1 MSVFSEQM
9 VIGAIFAEDNAQ
21 AVIDG
26 LTPEMFTNPGLQ
38 EVFSTITNMYW
49 ANEPIDIGS
58 LLNRFTDNR
67 EWIVDTVRM
76 YRDLGH
82 VSDHIRAIQEDWQE
96 AQLQRD
102 IDRAMQEPGSIPAR
116 LNALSDILAK
126 HRELIASRS
135 TQGVTSFSEAF
146 AQFSQW
152 LEERES
158 AAPKTGFSRLDQVT
172 GGFLPGA
179 VYTIAG
185 RPGSGKTD
193 FAMNLAMRA
202 VKAGARVLYF
212 TLEMTNN
219 QLMRRMTSRLLKI
232 NSVRVRD
239 RSLTEE
245 ERRAV
250 KSLLPQIRS
259 MDTLSFLETPQISV
273 SEVERH
279 VELWR
284 PDIVVIDHI
293 GLMKRPEAKS
303 DYRALGMVSNR
314 LKAMALD
321 KKITVVQLCQMNRQ
335 IESRKGGRPNLS
347 DLRESGD
354 LEQDSDAV
362 AFLVPEALDGRVVAG
377 EDSIGVALDF
387 QKVREGG
394 QARIDFRWQPQYHTY
409 TEVEER
415 YGMG

>member
-1 MSVFSEQM
+1 MSVYSEEM
-9 VIGAIFAEDNAQ
+9 VLGAIFAGDNVPA
-21 AVIDG
+21 IMDG
-26 LTPEMFTNPGLQ
+26 LSPEMFTRPGLR
-38 EVFSTITNMYW
+38 EMFSAISGMYW

-58 LLNRFTDNR
+58 LLNRFLDNR
-67 EWIVDTVRM
+67 EWIVNAVRA
-76 YRDLGH
+76 YRDFGR
-82 VSDHIRAIQEDWQE
+82 VDDHIRA
-96 AQLQRD
+96 
-102 IDRAMQEPGSIPAR
+102 MQEEWQGVRLQKDVDRVMEQQCSVPSR
-116 LNALSDILAK
+116 LNALSDILSK

-146 AQFSQW
+146 AKFSQW
-152 LEERES
+152 LEERED
-158 AAPKTGFSRLDQVT
+158 AAPSTGFSRLDKVT

-193 FAMNLAMRA
+193 FALNLAMQA
-202 VKAGARVLYF
+202 VKSGARVLYF

-219 QLMRRMTSRLLKI
+219 QLMRRLTSRMLKI

-239 RSLTEE
+239 RTLTEK
-245 ERRAV
+245 ERRSV
-250 KSLLPQIRS
+250 QKMLPQIRQL
-259 MDTLSFLETPQISV
+259 DALSFLETPQISV

-279 VELWR
+279 VELWK

-314 LKAMALD
+314 LKALALD

-335 IESRKGGRPNLS
+335 IENRKGGRPNLS

-377 EDSIGVALDF
+377 EDSVGVVLDF